1 MLLNIDST
9 ASCPNKNSSRPPM
22 RWPRPIT
29 AGLKVDHSQ
38 LGEFVSPLAYE
49 KKEKEQ
55 RQKRGWA
62 SFCFLF
68 FCLFLWFLTLWG
80 EEGAPIPGRVTW
92 SFCLKPSTGGVTFHV
107 HQKYLPALDL
117 LNPSSILHQLRE
129 RDRQTHSSSHCIEYN
144 SIILL
149 SRKNQP
155 RSLHISPEPRGCVQ
169 KLLSVLQS

>member
-1 MLLNIDST
+1 
-9 ASCPNKNSSRPPM
+9 M

-55 RQKRGWA
+55 RPKERLGK
-62 SFCFLF
+62 FLFFF

-80 EEGAPIPGRVTW
+80 EEAHLYPGQLFRTCSRSV
-92 SFCLKPSTGGVTFHV
+92 LKRSTGGVTFHV
-107 HQKYLPALDL
+107 LQKYLPPLDL
-117 LNPSSILHQLRE
+117 LIHHPSTERE
-129 RDRQTHSSSHCIEYN
+129 RETDTQLSSHCVEYN

-155 RSLHISPEPRGCVQ
+155 RSLHTYISGT
-169 KLLSVLQS
+169 